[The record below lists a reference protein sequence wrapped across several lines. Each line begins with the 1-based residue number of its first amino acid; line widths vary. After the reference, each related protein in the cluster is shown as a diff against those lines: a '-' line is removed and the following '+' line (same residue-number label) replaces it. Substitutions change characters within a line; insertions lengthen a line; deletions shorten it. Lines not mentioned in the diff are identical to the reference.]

1 MYRGKTI
8 LKDPFLP
15 NISGRKKI
23 MEPIKYPMKYDDPI
37 ILYLFLSMHKKFIF
51 TYQLSKYSAFSLFG
65 KYSMNRLCFYHSQI
79 KSRAHFVKFE
89 LGESLQINS
98 GISKLEIPNP

>member
-8 LKDPFLP
+8 FKVPFLP
-15 NISGRKKI
+15 SMSGKKNKI
-23 MEPIKYPMKYDDPI
+23 EPIKYPMKYDDPM

-65 KYSMNRLCFYHSQI
+65 KYSIYKLFFHHSQI
-79 KSRAHFVKFE
+79 KSREQFVKFE
-89 LGESLQINS
+89 LVESLQINS
-98 GISKLEIPNP
+98 GISKLDIPNP